1 MNFVHDTVNPK
12 YKYEIHVKFITS
24 TLQEEDF
31 KNDNILIIRIPN
43 LNLERKKN
51 RICRIHHV
59 SMLQIDT
66 FSPPLAL
73 RPFLIGH
80 ETRN

>member
-43 LNLERKKN
+43 LNLERKK
-51 RICRIHHV
+51 
-59 SMLQIDT
+59 
-66 FSPPLAL
+66 
-73 RPFLIGH
+73 IGYV
-80 ETRN
+80 EYIM